1 MSVLPRLSH
10 LQFLVAGILRGRTL
24 AGREIR
30 DGLENLDVRKSG
42 PAFYQLM
49 ARLED
54 GGLVTGEYSQE
65 IVAGQ
70 IIRERRYTLTAAGS
84 GAFEESRDFYLKNIK
99 GFQAIEGLARA

>member
-1 MSVLPRLSH
+1 MSVPRLSH
-10 LQFLVAGILRGRTL
+10 LQFLVVGIVRAQTL

-30 DGLENLDVRKSG
+30 EQLRAFNVRKSG

-54 GGLVTGEYSQE
+54 AGLVEGTYHQE

-70 IIRERRYTLTAAGS
+70 IIRERHYSTTGAGGRAW
-84 GAFEESRDFYLKNIK
+84 GASRDFYVN
-99 GFQAIEGLARA
+99 AIENFGGTEGLAGA